1 MLQNEKIL
9 GDTPSYGGTNIG
21 SEISRWGIQR
31 AVWKCV
37 ATMIPIVHKIL
48 VAAIVLIL
56 SILMI
61 LLDRIL
67 GLDLFNVHGG
77 LALGMGLVYL
87 LPLITIFL
95 IFAVPIA
102 IWKLKSVSASNAASQ
117 WMITLAAPILL
128 AFNLL
133 LVFVSF
139 SK

>member
-1 MLQNEKIL
+1 
-9 GDTPSYGGTNIG
+9 
-21 SEISRWGIQR
+21 
-31 AVWKCV
+31 
-37 ATMIPIVHKIL
+37 MIPIIHKIF
-48 VAAIVLIL
+48 VAAIVLIS

-77 LALGMGLVYL
+77 LALGLVLVYL

-102 IWKLKSVSASNAASQ
+102 IWKLTSVPASNTASQ

-128 AFNLL
+128 ACNLL
-133 LVFVSF
+133 LVFLSF
-139 SK
+139 SG

>member
-1 MLQNEKIL
+1 MLQDDKIL
-9 GDTPSYGGTNIG
+9 DDTPSYGGAYIG
-21 SEISRWGIQR
+21 SEISRWGIHR

-139 SK
+139 SR